1 MSKLL
6 KEQWNKLAF
15 GKGNQSINESMGEPS
30 EEALVA
36 LENEW
41 WELCDDG
48 RAETYSMEEMAEIE
62 DQINATKDAMGLPKH
77 KQCYAWATDGV
88 SPPIHPTELRNR
100 LAQNPDPEYDCN
112 PIYGC

>member
-15 GKGNQSINESMGEPS
+15 GKGNQSINESMDEPTM
-30 EEALVA
+30 ENLIA

-41 WELCDDG
+41 WSYCDG
-48 RAETYSMEEMAEIE
+48 GNASTYEMEEMASIE
-62 DQINATKDAMGLPKH
+62 GQINAVKDTLGLPKH

-88 SPPIHPTELRNR
+88 SPPIHPTELRNELEQR
-100 LAQNPDPEYDCN
+100 PDPDYDCN

>member
-1 MSKLL
+1 MRIAESKLRRIIRMVL
-6 KEQWNKLAF
+6 SESQDEHPGMEKL
-15 GKGNQSINESMGEPS
+15 IT
-30 EEALVA
+30 

-41 WELCDDG
+41 WSYCDG
-48 RAETYSMEEMAEIE
+48 GNASTYAMGEMAEIE
-62 DQINATKDAMGLPKH
+62 DEINSIKDELGLSKH

-100 LAQNPDPEYDCN
+100 LEQNPDPHYNCN